1 MIEMMKPP
9 VIPLEKIIAL
19 EPVCMRLTI
28 PETYRDDNGHM
39 NMRWYLAI
47 YDDAGEVLHKRL
59 GLTPEFHL
67 AHRTGTVDLEH
78 HIHFL
83 SEVMPGD
90 QVAIYVRCVACSP
103 KRLHYLLF
111 MVNETRNRLASIFE
125 CINAFMNSI
134 ERKTA
139 PFPSEIMERL
149 GAAVAKSASLDWL
162 PPVCGAMRP

>member
-1 MIEMMKPP
+1 MKPP
-9 VIPLEKIIAL
+9 AVPLEKITAL

-28 PETYRDDNGHM
+28 PETYRDENGHM

-47 YDDAGEVLHKRL
+47 YDDAGEVLHERL
-59 GLTPEFHL
+59 GLTPEYHR
-67 AHRTGTVDLEH
+67 ARRTGTVDLEH

-83 SEVMPGD
+83 SEVMPHD

-103 KRLHYLLF
+103 KRLQYLLF
-111 MVNETRNRLASIFE
+111 MVNETRSKLASIFE
-125 CINAFMNSI
+125 CINAFMNAT

-139 PFPSEIMERL
+139 PFPPEIAARIGE
-149 GAAVAKSASLDWL
+149 AVAKSESLDWP